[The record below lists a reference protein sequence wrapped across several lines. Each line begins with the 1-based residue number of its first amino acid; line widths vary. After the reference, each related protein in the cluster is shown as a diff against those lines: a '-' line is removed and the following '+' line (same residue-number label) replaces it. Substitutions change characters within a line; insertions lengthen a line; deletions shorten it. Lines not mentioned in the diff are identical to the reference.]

1 MKLKRSV
8 NIFINSFLFYDTF
21 VYNVSG
27 YMIWT
32 LQIYCFYFIHQRKTK
47 FFFKKNMEIKI
58 PCYQLNNRVFYLCSF
73 FFSYYQFTI

>member
-32 LQIYCFYFIHQRKTK
+32 PQIYCFYFIHQRKGK
-47 FFFKKNMEIKI
+47 EKFKKNDIYFLAGCNKI
-58 PCYQLNNRVFYLCSF
+58 SCYLVDNR
-73 FFSYYQFTI
+73 I